1 MRPLGSRPVDD
12 RPVSPRREATG
23 EAGSSV
29 PVFGGLEF
37 PGCEQVPM
45 SSVQYEA
52 SERHVEFWDEA
63 AGIAMIADSPGLGH
77 EEPRGLLGGV
87 VERIAQERGARIGRF
102 CAVSIVRRDAR
113 GLRRAMEPDE
123 CLYLYPDRA
132 NLPAGGSLI
141 VGESDP
147 PDVVVE
153 IDHTT
158 DVRRGKL
165 RVYQSWAFPEL
176 WVEVPDAEP
185 PSRRRRLAGLTI
197 YLLNSDGEYEPAP
210 ASRAFPGWRADEIH
224 AAVNEPA
231 ITDRANA
238 ILRRV
243 GAALG
248 KRDGTGPEDDPLL
261 RAHRREGR
269 DEGRA
274 EGRAAALGEG
284 RQRERVELVRETLR
298 ARRVAM
304 SPGFPSESCLAALA
318 EASAA
323 DIVSACMACRSDG
336 DFEEL
341 VRGARMEQTRTTVSR
356 EGP

>member
-1 MRPLGSRPVDD
+1 MRQVRSRPVGV
-12 RPVSPRREATG
+12 RPGNPRHDGRG
-23 EAGSSV
+23 KGGV
-29 PVFGGLEF
+29 PVFDGLEF

-45 SSVQYEA
+45 SSGQYEA
-52 SERHVEFWDEA
+52 SEQHVEFWDEA
-63 AGIAMIADSPGLGH
+63 AGVAMIADSSGLGH
-77 EEPRGLLGGV
+77 EEPRGLLAGV
-87 VERIAQERGARIGRF
+87 VERIALERGARIGRF
-102 CAVSIVRRDAR
+102 CAVSLVRHDAR

-165 RVYQSWAFPEL
+165 RVYQSWGFPEL

-185 PSRRRRLAGLTI
+185 PTRRRRRLSGLTI
-197 YLLNSDGEYEPAP
+197 YLLNADGEYEVAS

-224 AAVNEPA
+224 AVVNEPV
-231 ITDRANA
+231 ITDGANA

-248 KRDGTGPEDDPLL
+248 KRDGTGPDDDPLL
-261 RAHRREGR
+261 RAHRRDGR
-269 DEGRA
+269 
-274 EGRAAALGEG
+274 LG
-284 RQRERVELVRETLR
+284 ERVEMVRETLR

-304 SPGFPSESCLAALA
+304 SPAFPSESCRAALA
-318 EASAA
+318 EASTT
-323 DIVSACMACRSDG
+323 DIVSASLACRDAA
-336 DFEEL
+336 DFENL
-341 VRGARMEQTRTTVSR
+341 VRG
-356 EGP
+356 

>member
-1 MRPLGSRPVDD
+1 MRQVRSRPVGV
-12 RPVSPRREATG
+12 RPGNPRHDGRG
-23 EAGSSV
+23 KGGV
-29 PVFGGLEF
+29 PVFDGLEF

-52 SERHVEFWDEA
+52 SEQHVEFWDEA
-63 AGIAMIADSPGLGH
+63 AGVAMIADSPGLGH
-77 EEPRGLLGGV
+77 EEPRGLLAGV
-87 VERIAQERGARIGRF
+87 VERIALERGARIGRF
-102 CAVSIVRRDAR
+102 CAVSLVRHDAP

-165 RVYQSWAFPEL
+165 RVYQSWGFPEL
-176 WVEVPDAEP
+176 WVEVPAAEP
-185 PSRRRRLAGLTI
+185 PTRRRRRLSGLAI
-197 YLLNSDGEYEPAP
+197 YLLNADGEYEPAL
-210 ASRAFPGWRADEIH
+210 ASRAFPGWQADEIH
-224 AAVNEPA
+224 AVVNEPV
-231 ITDRANA
+231 ITDGANA

-248 KRDGTGPEDDPLL
+248 KRDGTGPDDDPLL

-269 DEGRA
+269 
-274 EGRAAALGEG
+274 LG
-284 RQRERVELVRETLR
+284 ERVEMVRETLR

-304 SPGFPSESCLAALA
+304 SPAFPSESCRAALA
-318 EASAA
+318 EASTT
-323 DIVSACMACRSDG
+323 DIVSASLACRDAA
-336 DFEEL
+336 DFENL
-341 VRGARMEQTRTTVSR
+341 VRG
-356 EGP
+356 

>member
-1 MRPLGSRPVDD
+1 
-12 RPVSPRREATG
+12 
-23 EAGSSV
+23 
-29 PVFGGLEF
+29 
-37 PGCEQVPM
+37 M

-77 EEPRGLLGGV
+77 EEPRGLLAGV

-102 CAVSIVRRDAR
+102 CAVSLLRYDAR

-165 RVYQSWAFPEL
+165 KVYQSWAFPEL
-176 WVEVPDAEP
+176 WVDVPDAEP
-185 PSRRRRLAGLTI
+185 PTRRRRRLSGLTI
-197 YLLNSDGEYEPAP
+197 YLLNADGEYEPAP
-210 ASRAFPGWRADEIH
+210 ASRAFPGWQADEIH
-224 AAVNEPA
+224 AAMNEPV
-231 ITDRANA
+231 ITDRASA

-248 KRDGTGPEDDPLL
+248 ERDGTGPDDDPLL
-261 RAHRREGR
+261 RAHRRE
-269 DEGRA
+269 ERA
-274 EGRAAALGEG
+274 EGRVEGRSEGRTEGIGEG
-284 RQRERVELVRETLR
+284 RLRERVEWVRETFR

-304 SPGFPSESCLAALA
+304 PPGFPSESFLAALA
-318 EASAA
+318 EAATA
-323 DIVSACMACRSDG
+323 DIVSASMACRDDA
-336 DFEEL
+336 DFEDL
-341 VRGARMEQTRTTVSR
+341 VRG
-356 EGP
+356 

>member
-1 MRPLGSRPVDD
+1 MRSRPVGV
-12 RPVSPRREATG
+12 RPGNPRHDGRG
-23 EAGSSV
+23 KGGV
-29 PVFGGLEF
+29 PVFDGLEF

-52 SERHVEFWDEA
+52 SEQHVEFWDEA
-63 AGIAMIADSPGLGH
+63 AGVAMIADSPGLGH
-77 EEPRGLLGGV
+77 EEPRGLLAGV
-87 VERIAQERGARIGRF
+87 VERIALERGARIGRF
-102 CAVSIVRRDAR
+102 CAVSLVRHDAP

-165 RVYQSWAFPEL
+165 RVYQSWGFPEL
-176 WVEVPDAEP
+176 WVEVPAAEP
-185 PSRRRRLAGLTI
+185 PTRRRRRLSGLAI
-197 YLLNSDGEYEPAP
+197 YLLNADGEYEPAL
-210 ASRAFPGWRADEIH
+210 ASRAFPGWQADEIH
-224 AAVNEPA
+224 AVVNEPV
-231 ITDRANA
+231 ITDGANA

-248 KRDGTGPEDDPLL
+248 KRDGTGPDDDPLL

-269 DEGRA
+269 
-274 EGRAAALGEG
+274 LG
-284 RQRERVELVRETLR
+284 ERVEMVRETLR

-304 SPGFPSESCLAALA
+304 SPAFPSESCRAALA
-318 EASAA
+318 EASTT
-323 DIVSACMACRSDG
+323 DIVSASLACRDAA
-336 DFEEL
+336 DFENL
-341 VRGARMEQTRTTVSR
+341 VRG
-356 EGP
+356 

>member
-1 MRPLGSRPVDD
+1 MRSLRSKPVDD
-12 RPVSPRREATG
+12 RPGTRRRDGRG
-23 EAGSSV
+23 EWGSGV
-29 PVFGGLEF
+29 PVFDGLEF

-45 SSVQYEA
+45 SSVQYEVC
-52 SERHVEFWDEA
+52 EEHVEFWDEA

-77 EEPRGLLGGV
+77 EEPLGLLGGV

-102 CAVSIVRRDAR
+102 CAVSLIRYDSR

-132 NLPAGGSLI
+132 NLPAGGALI

-165 RVYQSWAFPEL
+165 RVYQSWGFPEL

-185 PSRRRRLAGLTI
+185 PTRRRRRLSGLTI
-197 YLLNSDGEYEPAP
+197 YLMNDDGEYEPAP

-231 ITDRANA
+231 MTDGASA

-248 KRDGTGPEDDPLL
+248 KRDGTGPDDDPLL
-261 RAHRREGR
+261 RAHRRES
-269 DEGRA
+269 RA
-274 EGRAAALGEG
+274 EGRVEGRTEGIGEG
-284 RQRERVELVRETLR
+284 RLGERVEVVRETLR
-298 ARRVAM
+298 ARRVAL

-318 EASAA
+318 EASTA
-323 DIVSACMACRSDG
+323 DILSASQACRDDA
-336 DFEEL
+336 DFEDL
-341 VRGARMEQTRTTVSR
+341 VRG
-356 EGP
+356 

>member
-1 MRPLGSRPVDD
+1 MRQVRSRPVEN
-12 RPVSPRREATG
+12 RPGNPRDEGRG
-23 EAGSSV
+23 DAGGV
-29 PVFGGLEF
+29 PVLDGLEF

-52 SERHVEFWDEA
+52 SEQHVEFWDEA
-63 AGIAMIADSPGLGH
+63 AGVAMIADSPGLGH
-77 EEPRGLLGGV
+77 EEPRGLLAGV

-102 CAVSIVRRDAR
+102 CAVSLLRYDTR

-165 RVYQSWAFPEL
+165 RVYQSWGFPEL
-176 WVEVPDAEP
+176 WVEVPAAEP
-185 PSRRRRLAGLTI
+185 PTRRRRRLSGLAI
-197 YLLNSDGEYEPAP
+197 YLLNADGEYEPAL
-210 ASRAFPGWRADEIH
+210 ASRAFPGWQADEIH
-224 AAVNEPA
+224 AAMNELV
-231 ITDRANA
+231 ITEGAGA

-261 RAHRREGR
+261 RAHRQECRAA
-269 DEGRA
+269 GRA
-274 EGRAAALGEG
+274 EGRVEGRTEGRTEGIGEG
-284 RQRERVELVRETLR
+284 RLRERVEMVLATLR
-298 ARRVAM
+298 ERRVAM
-304 SPGFPSESCLAALA
+304 SPGFPCESSLAALA
-318 EASAA
+318 EASTA
-323 DIVSACMACRSDG
+323 DIVSASMACRDDA
-336 DFEEL
+336 DFEDL
-341 VRGARMEQTRTTVSR
+341 VRG
-356 EGP
+356 